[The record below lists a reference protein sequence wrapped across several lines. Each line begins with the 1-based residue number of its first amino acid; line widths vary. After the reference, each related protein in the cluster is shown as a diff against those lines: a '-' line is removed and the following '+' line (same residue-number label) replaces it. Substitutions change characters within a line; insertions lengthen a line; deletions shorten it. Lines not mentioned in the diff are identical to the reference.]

1 MRYQAIN
8 LELDLDVD
16 TGRQVEAHERVDG
29 TGRGI
34 EDVNETLVSAHL
46 ELLTGVLVHVGRT
59 DDRVQ
64 VALGRQRDGA
74 GNASTGL
81 LSGLNDELGGL
92 IDDLVIIAFR
102 RILIFWLD
110 NLTSN
115 NG

>member
-1 MRYQAIN
+1 M
-8 LELDLDVD
+8 
-16 TGRQVEAHERVDG
+16 
-29 TGRGI
+29 
-34 EDVNETLVSAHL
+34 SAHL

-92 IDDLVIIAFR
+92 IDDLVIIA
-102 RILIFWLD
+102 LQADPDLLAGQL
-110 NLTSN
+110 NLQQWMSEGTLAVLHVRARDLSWYRSSP
-115 NG
+115 